1 MTPPSPWRARISA
14 VAGGGAALAATLI
27 VLWLAGRADPPPGL
41 PSGGSALTRAATAPS
56 ASGVPQ
62 TTTRLPVD
70 PHTAADPFLTPDLRY
85 QIEAMLLDAGD
96 ATTPEELKLRLSQL
110 VRKHFGADLATR
122 ALALAERYV
131 DYRVALGTL
140 KAPRPDDPTALR
152 NSLNARERLRERY
165 FAPEEHEALFARES
179 ALDRYTLARLEIQHN
194 NGLTKEEKA
203 RALKDAEAEL
213 PPEQRADRA
222 HAVAHQGD
230 RAALQ
235 GLDECHAALRQAF
248 EGVGLN
254 RRAVPIT
261 GHVPRHGAVACAGQ
275 HLHLGGKG
283 QVIAVGV
290 VQHQHRG
297 AGAQDRESRKQ
308 SHTKKSAGLPA
319 PHARAGGT
327 P

>member
-1 MTPPSPWRARISA
+1 MTPPSPWRARTSA
-14 VAGGGAALAATLI
+14 VAGGGAALAAALI
-27 VLWLAGRADPPPGL
+27 VLWLVGRADPPPGL
-41 PSGGSALTRAATAPS
+41 PSGGSALTRTATAPS

-179 ALDRYTLARLEIQHN
+179 ALDLYTLARLEIQHN
-194 NGLTKEEKA
+194 TGLTAEEKA

-213 PPEQRADRA
+213 PQEQRADRA
-222 HAVAHQGD
+222 HAVAHLGAAAQTQDFETRGVDD
-230 RAALQ
+230 RTRYQLRSATYGTDAAQALARLDQEERAWNQKLDDYAAAMAHDPGQMQALRERLFTPQEQLRLEAAL
-235 GLDECHAALRQAF
+235 ALRQSQ
-248 EGVGLN
+248 
-254 RRAVPIT
+254 R
-261 GHVPRHGAVACAGQ
+261 
-275 HLHLGGKG
+275 
-283 QVIAVGV
+283 
-290 VQHQHRG
+290 
-297 AGAQDRESRKQ
+297 
-308 SHTKKSAGLPA
+308 
-319 PHARAGGT
+319 
-327 P
+327 

>member
-1 MTPPSPWRARISA
+1 MSPSSHWRARITA
-14 VAGGGAALAATLI
+14 VAGGGAALAAALI
-27 VLWLAGRADPPPGL
+27 VLWLVGRAEPPPGL
-41 PSGGSALTRAATAPS
+41 PSGGSALTRTATAPS

-62 TTTRLPVD
+62 TTARLPVD
-70 PHTAADPFLTPDLRY
+70 HTAADPFLTPDLRY

-96 ATTPEELKLRLSQL
+96 TTTPEELKLRLSQL

-194 NGLTKEEKA
+194 TGLTAEEKA

-222 HAVAHQGD
+222 HAVAHLGAAVQTQDFEARGVDD
-230 RAALQ
+230 RTRYQLRSATYGTDAAKALARLDHEERAWNQKLDDYAAAKAHDPGQMQALRERLFTPQEQLRLEAAL
-235 GLDECHAALRQAF
+235 ALRQSQ
-248 EGVGLN
+248 
-254 RRAVPIT
+254 R
-261 GHVPRHGAVACAGQ
+261 
-275 HLHLGGKG
+275 
-283 QVIAVGV
+283 
-290 VQHQHRG
+290 
-297 AGAQDRESRKQ
+297 
-308 SHTKKSAGLPA
+308 
-319 PHARAGGT
+319 
-327 P
+327 

>member
-1 MTPPSPWRARISA
+1 M
-14 VAGGGAALAATLI
+14 
-27 VLWLAGRADPPPGL
+27 
-41 PSGGSALTRAATAPS
+41 
-56 ASGVPQ
+56 
-62 TTTRLPVD
+62 D

-194 NGLTKEEKA
+194 TGLTAEEKA
-203 RALKDAEAEL
+203 RALKDAETEL

-222 HAVAHQGD
+222 HAVAHLGAAVQTQDFEARGVDD
-230 RAALQ
+230 RTRYQLRSATYGTDAAQALARLDHEERAWNQKLDDYAAAKAQAHDPGQMQALRERLFTPQEQLRLEAAL
-235 GLDECHAALRQAF
+235 ALRQS
-248 EGVGLN
+248 
-254 RRAVPIT
+254 
-261 GHVPRHGAVACAGQ
+261 Q
-275 HLHLGGKG
+275 H
-283 QVIAVGV
+283 
-290 VQHQHRG
+290 
-297 AGAQDRESRKQ
+297 
-308 SHTKKSAGLPA
+308 
-319 PHARAGGT
+319 
-327 P
+327 

>member
-1 MTPPSPWRARISA
+1 MSPPSPWSARITA
-14 VAGGGAALAATLI
+14 AAGGGAALAAALI

-41 PSGGSALTRAATAPS
+41 PSGGSALTRPATAPS

-62 TTTRLPVD
+62 TTTRLPLD

-110 VRKHFGADLATR
+110 VHKHFAADLATR

-131 DYRVALGTL
+131 DYRVALGML

-165 FAPEEHEALFARES
+165 FAPEEHEALFERES

-194 NGLTKEEKA
+194 TGLAKEEKA

-222 HAVAHQGD
+222 HAVAHLGAAVQAQDFETRGVD
-230 RAALQ
+230 ERTRYQLRSATYGTDAAQALARLDHEERAWNQKLDDYAAAKAHDPGQMQALRERLFTPQEQLRLEAAL
-235 GLDECHAALRQAF
+235 ALRQSQ
-248 EGVGLN
+248 
-254 RRAVPIT
+254 R
-261 GHVPRHGAVACAGQ
+261 
-275 HLHLGGKG
+275 
-283 QVIAVGV
+283 
-290 VQHQHRG
+290 
-297 AGAQDRESRKQ
+297 
-308 SHTKKSAGLPA
+308 
-319 PHARAGGT
+319 
-327 P
+327 

>member
-14 VAGGGAALAATLI
+14 VAGGGAALAAALI

-41 PSGGSALTRAATAPS
+41 PSGGSALTRAATAPSAS

-194 NGLTKEEKA
+194 TGLTAEEKA

-222 HAVAHQGD
+222 HAVAHLG
-230 RAALQ
+230 AA
-235 GLDECHAALRQAF
+235 
-248 EGVGLN
+248 
-254 RRAVPIT
+254 
-261 GHVPRHGAVACAGQ
+261 
-275 HLHLGGKG
+275 
-283 QVIAVGV
+283 
-290 VQHQHRG
+290 VQ
-297 AGAQDRESRKQ
+297 AQDFE
-308 SHTKKSAGLPA
+308 
-319 PHARAGGT
+319 ARGVDDRTRYQLRSTTYGT
-327 P
+327 DAAQALARLDQEERA

>member
-14 VAGGGAALAATLI
+14 VAGGGAALAAALI

-41 PSGGSALTRAATAPS
+41 PSGGSALTRAATAPSAS

-140 KAPRPDDPTALR
+140 KAPRPDDPRRCATA
-152 NSLNARERLRERY
+152 
-165 FAPEEHEALFARES
+165 
-179 ALDRYTLARLEIQHN
+179 
-194 NGLTKEEKA
+194 
-203 RALKDAEAEL
+203 
-213 PPEQRADRA
+213 
-222 HAVAHQGD
+222 
-230 RAALQ
+230 
-235 GLDECHAALRQAF
+235 
-248 EGVGLN
+248 
-254 RRAVPIT
+254 
-261 GHVPRHGAVACAGQ
+261 
-275 HLHLGGKG
+275 
-283 QVIAVGV
+283 
-290 VQHQHRG
+290 
-297 AGAQDRESRKQ
+297 
-308 SHTKKSAGLPA
+308 
-319 PHARAGGT
+319 
-327 P
+327 

>member
-1 MTPPSPWRARISA
+1 MSPSSHWRARITA
-14 VAGGGAALAATLI
+14 VAGGGAALAAALI
-27 VLWLAGRADPPPGL
+27 VLWLVGRAEPPPGL
-41 PSGGSALTRAATAPS
+41 PSGGSALTRTATAPS

-62 TTTRLPVD
+62 TTARLPVD
-70 PHTAADPFLTPDLRY
+70 HTAADPFLTPDLRY

-96 ATTPEELKLRLSQL
+96 TTTPEELKHRLNQL
-110 VRKHFGADLATR
+110 VHKHFAADLATR

-194 NGLTKEEKA
+194 TGLTAEEKA

-222 HAVAHQGD
+222 HAVAHLGAAVQTQDFEARGVDD
-230 RAALQ
+230 RTRYQLRSTTYGTDAAQALARLDHEERVWNQKLDDYAAAKAQAHDPGQMQALRERLFTPQEQLRLEAAL
-235 GLDECHAALRQAF
+235 ALRQSQ
-248 EGVGLN
+248 
-254 RRAVPIT
+254 R
-261 GHVPRHGAVACAGQ
+261 
-275 HLHLGGKG
+275 
-283 QVIAVGV
+283 
-290 VQHQHRG
+290 
-297 AGAQDRESRKQ
+297 
-308 SHTKKSAGLPA
+308 
-319 PHARAGGT
+319 
-327 P
+327 

>member
-14 VAGGGAALAATLI
+14 VAGGGAALAAALI

-41 PSGGSALTRAATAPS
+41 PSGGSALTRAATAPSAS

-140 KAPRPDDPTALR
+140 KAPQAGRPTALR
-152 NSLNARERLRERY
+152 NSLNARESVCASATSPRKNTRPCLRANQRWTVTPWP
-165 FAPEEHEALFARES
+165 AWKS
-179 ALDRYTLARLEIQHN
+179 STTQ
-194 NGLTKEEKA
+194 GLTAEEKA
-203 RALKDAEAEL
+203 RALKDAETEL
-213 PPEQRADRA
+213 PPEQRGRPRPCR
-222 HAVAHQGD
+222 GPP
-230 RAALQ
+230 
-235 GLDECHAALRQAF
+235 G
-248 EGVGLN
+248 
-254 RRAVPIT
+254 RRGT
-261 GHVPRHGAVACAGQ
+261 N
-275 HLHLGGKG
+275 
-283 QVIAVGV
+283 
-290 VQHQHRG
+290 
-297 AGAQDRESRKQ
+297 
-308 SHTKKSAGLPA
+308 
-319 PHARAGGT
+319 ARL
-327 P
+327 

>member
-1 MTPPSPWRARISA
+1 MSPPSPWRARISA
-14 VAGGGAALAATLI
+14 VAGGGAALAAALI
-27 VLWLAGRADPPPGL
+27 VLWLVGRADPPPGL
-41 PSGGSALTRAATAPS
+41 PSGGSALHLAATAPS

-62 TTTRLPVD
+62 TTARLPVATT
-70 PHTAADPFLTPDLRY
+70 TAADPFLTPDLRY

-194 NGLTKEEKA
+194 TGLTAEEKA
-203 RALKDAEAEL
+203 RALKDAETEL

-222 HAVAHQGD
+222 HAVAHLGAAAQTQDFETRGVDD
-230 RAALQ
+230 RTRYQLRSATYGTDAAKALARLDQEERAWNQKLDDYAAAMTQAHDPGQMQALRERLFTPQEQLRLEAAL
-235 GLDECHAALRQAF
+235 ALRQSQ
-248 EGVGLN
+248 
-254 RRAVPIT
+254 R
-261 GHVPRHGAVACAGQ
+261 
-275 HLHLGGKG
+275 
-283 QVIAVGV
+283 
-290 VQHQHRG
+290 
-297 AGAQDRESRKQ
+297 
-308 SHTKKSAGLPA
+308 
-319 PHARAGGT
+319 
-327 P
+327 

>member
-1 MTPPSPWRARISA
+1 MTPPSPWRARTSA
-14 VAGGGAALAATLI
+14 VAGGGAALAAALI
-27 VLWLAGRADPPPGL
+27 VLWLVGRADPPPGL
-41 PSGGSALTRAATAPS
+41 PSGGRVLTRTATAPS

-165 FAPEEHEALFARES
+165 FAPEEHEALFERES

-194 NGLTKEEKA
+194 TGLTKEEKA
-203 RALKDAEAEL
+203 RALKDTEAEL

-222 HAVAHQGD
+222 QAMAHLGAAAQTQDFEARSVDERTRYQLRSATYGTNAAQALARLD
-230 RAALQ
+230 QEERAWNQKLDDYAAAKAQAHDPGQMQALRERLFTPQEQLRLEAAL
-235 GLDECHAALRQAF
+235 ALRQTQ
-248 EGVGLN
+248 
-254 RRAVPIT
+254 R
-261 GHVPRHGAVACAGQ
+261 
-275 HLHLGGKG
+275 
-283 QVIAVGV
+283 
-290 VQHQHRG
+290 
-297 AGAQDRESRKQ
+297 
-308 SHTKKSAGLPA
+308 
-319 PHARAGGT
+319 
-327 P
+327 

>member
-1 MTPPSPWRARISA
+1 MTPPSPWRARTSA
-14 VAGGGAALAATLI
+14 VAGGGAALAAALI
-27 VLWLAGRADPPPGL
+27 VLWLVGRADPPPGL
-41 PSGGSALTRAATAPS
+41 PSGGRVLTRTANAPS

-165 FAPEEHEALFARES
+165 FAPEEHEALFERES

-194 NGLTKEEKA
+194 TGLTKEEKA
-203 RALKDAEAEL
+203 RALKDTEAEL

-222 HAVAHQGD
+222 QAMAHLGAAAQTQDFEARSVDERTRYQLRSATYGTD
-230 RAALQ
+230 AAQALARLDHEERAWNQKLDDYAAAKAHDPGQMQALRERLFTPQEQLRLEAAL
-235 GLDECHAALRQAF
+235 ALRQSQ
-248 EGVGLN
+248 
-254 RRAVPIT
+254 R
-261 GHVPRHGAVACAGQ
+261 
-275 HLHLGGKG
+275 
-283 QVIAVGV
+283 
-290 VQHQHRG
+290 
-297 AGAQDRESRKQ
+297 
-308 SHTKKSAGLPA
+308 
-319 PHARAGGT
+319 
-327 P
+327 